1 MNSKK
6 KKEKITRCFIC
17 LKKLII
23 IEFKCKCDNIFCNIH
38 RYPEEHN
45 CTYDHKKDGKRKL
58 KNELENTIIK
68 RQKIDKI

>member
-6 KKEKITRCFIC
+6 KKVKILRCFIC

-23 IEFKCKCDNIFCNIH
+23 MEFKCKCNNIFCHIH

-45 CTYDHKKDGKRKL
+45 CTYDHKEDGKRKL
-58 KNELENTIIK
+58 KNELDNTIVK
-68 RQKIDKI
+68 RQKLDKI